1 MTETQTE
8 QNQNATGYKIAT
20 ALGAVNLG
28 WAIFQWVELVS
39 ARQGGKPACAFS
51 DSFDCAAVWDGAFA
65 SAIHSTTTIPVAGW
79 GTIWGLMALVLP
91 FLVMQNNRDN
101 LKAATRLVALAG
113 LGSIPVLAGVSFSMG
128 VFCLWCMITYVL
140 VGAYALA
147 LHLKTD
153 DGLMKDLGQ
162 GVPTSVG
169 FLVMG
174 VVLAIYPASKTPK
187 NQSKAG
193 LAALKDATKNLEQTK
208 PSQPAANPA
217 TNPAATAANK
227 PQLQKQPVS
236 KAEKDLQLASFLKQM
251 PPEALQLISN
261 FLAEYQKAKTLP
273 TKPVRSAHG
282 SASAPVLITDFTD
295 AQCGHCAEFVS
306 AMDDLEYAAPLN
318 AFRLEARHFPID
330 GSCNPAIPSKRDA
343 LSCYAAKAQICLEG
357 HPKSHEFTKLIFQNQ
372 RQLSIDVINMLG
384 KTLAP
389 DVNLSSCV
397 AQKSTNDKL
406 TADIQYALEHEIEG
420 TPMILVNGR
429 KASAFPPFLFS
440 IMMAEGDGNHPA
452 FASLPKA
459 QERPKEPHAGPNLKD
474 DHGIKGNKH

>member
-8 QNQNATGYKIAT
+8 QNQNTAGYKIAT

-39 ARQGGKPACAFS
+39 ARQGDKPACAFN
-51 DSFDCAAVWDGAFA
+51 DSFDCATVWDGAFA
-65 SAIHSTTTIPVAGW
+65 TGIHSATSIPVAGW
-79 GTIWGLMALVLP
+79 GTIWGLMALAIP
-91 FLVMQNNRDN
+91 FLVMQNNREN

-140 VGAYALA
+140 VGAYALT

-153 DGLMKDLGQ
+153 GGLFKDLGQ
-162 GVPTSVG
+162 GLPASLG

-193 LAALKDATKNLEQTK
+193 LAALKDATRNLEQPKPTAPK
-208 PSQPAANPA
+208 ADPAGTGPSQPPM
-217 TNPAATAANK
+217 
-227 PQLQKQPVS
+227 QKQPIT

-261 FLAEYQKAKTLP
+261 FLAEYQKAETRP
-273 TKPVRSAHG
+273 TKPVRAAQG
-282 SASAPVLITDFTD
+282 SETAPVLITDFTD

-306 AMDDLEYAAPLN
+306 AMDDLKFAAPLN

-357 HPKSHEFTKLIFQNQ
+357 HPKGHEFTKLIFQNQ
-372 RQLSIDVINMLG
+372 RQLSVDVINMLG

-397 AQKSTNDKL
+397 SQKSTNDKL
-406 TADIQYALEHEIEG
+406 TADIEYALEHEIEG

-452 FASLPKA
+452 FAALPKA
-459 QERPKEPHAGPNLKD
+459 QERPQNPPPGRGHQGTQ
-474 DHGIKGNKH
+474 H